1 MSSQL
6 HSVLVANR
14 GEIAVRI
21 LRACRESGIRSVAV
35 YSDADRVMPHVT
47 FADEAYRLG
56 PPPSRESYLAMDRIL
71 DIARAARVDAIHP
84 GYGFLAEN
92 ADFAQR
98 VVDAGF
104 RWVGPP
110 ASPIRAM
117 GDKTAARALV
127 RAAGVPTVPGT
138 DGPVSGL
145 DEAHAFCNRAG
156 YPVLIKAAAGGGGKG
171 MRIVRTQEE
180 LASSLEQAQSEAR
193 SAFGDARVYIERYLD
208 EPRHIEFQILADEQ
222 GNTVHLG
229 ERECSVQRRHQKV
242 VEETPSVL
250 LDDALRARM
259 AETAI
264 TAARACGYVNAG
276 TIEFLVDRNRQFY
289 FLEMNTRLQVEH
301 PVTELRTGIDLV
313 KAQLEIAAGNPLP
326 FSQEEIRFSGHAI
339 ECRICAE
346 DPLNGFL
353 PSTGRLTRL
362 RAPGGPGIRED
373 RGVEEGGE
381 VSVYYDSL
389 IAKLV
394 AWAPDRDAALARMSR
409 ALSEYVIEGVATN
422 IPVCRFIV
430 EHEAFRKGTFDT
442 GFLQTYYH
450 PAASPLDGECTE
462 RDRALAILCGW
473 LEHAR
478 TARPGANGL
487 ADSASS
493 GSAYGASPDQ
503 KGSPRQT
510 AAPGRGSAS
519 GWKARRAAAF
529 RDGAP

>member
-1 MSSQL
+1 MGRQL

-21 LRACRESGIRSVAV
+21 LRACRESGIRSIAV

-56 PPPSRESYLAMDRIL
+56 PPPSRESYLLMDRIL
-71 DIARAARVDAIHP
+71 DVARVARVDAIHP

-98 VVDAGF
+98 VADAGF

-110 ASPIRAM
+110 ASAIRAM

-138 DGPVSGL
+138 DGPVDSL
-145 DEAHAFCNRAG
+145 EEARAFSARSG

-171 MRIVRTQEE
+171 MRIVGTPDE
-180 LASSLEQAQSEAR
+180 LASSFEQARSEAR

-242 VEETPSVL
+242 VEETPSVF

-276 TIEFLVDRNRQFY
+276 TIEFLVDRDRHFY

-326 FSQEEIRFSGHAI
+326 FRQEEIRFSGHAI

-389 IAKLV
+389 IAKLA
-394 AWAPDRDAALARMSR
+394 AWAPDRETALARMSR
-409 ALSEYVIEGVATN
+409 ALAEYVIEGVTTN
-422 IPVCRFIV
+422 IPVCTFIV
-430 EHEAFRKGTFDT
+430 EHPAFRKGTFDT
-442 GFLQTYYH
+442 GFLQKYYH
-450 PAASPLDGECTE
+450 PAASPLDGECTD
-462 RDRALAILCGW
+462 RDKALAILCAW
-473 LEHAR
+473 IEHSH
-478 TARPGANGL
+478 TAPPAASGP
-487 ADSASS
+487 ADSAESWAAEKVPQGLNGSS
-493 GSAYGASPDQ
+493 GR
-503 KGSPRQT
+503 K
-510 AAPGRGSAS
+510 SAS
-519 GWKARRAAAF
+519 GWKARRTASF
-529 RDGAP
+529 RDGAQ